1 MRVFNQPCFN
11 EMFAFGEST
20 SALHRFSGLSYN
32 ESRTLT
38 GMGFVVFV
46 ETAHLL
52 ASSDNEQCKAV
63 VLSGLVK
70 LATLAKSQFFHLKDF
85 HTGFSSHLLNSE

>member
-1 MRVFNQPCFN
+1 MGCYAKTGSKTARLISIF
-11 EMFAFGEST
+11 E
-20 SALHRFSGLSYN
+20 LRRFSGPSYN
-32 ESRTLT
+32 ESRTRT

-70 LATLAKSQFFHLKDF
+70 LATLASSQFFHLKDF
-85 HTGFSSHLLNSE
+85 QRGFSSHLLNAE